1 MTASPIS
8 LSEASELFAP
18 LERLPRVALAVSG
31 GPDSLALM
39 HLAAWWQAAGTSRPA
54 LSVLTVDH
62 GLRASSRDEA
72 LMVGRMASALG
83 LSHATLTW
91 EKSGERSTNLQAR
104 ARAARYDLMAAY
116 CQANDIPAL
125 VTAHHLDDQA
135 ETFLMRLR
143 RGSGLDGLAAIPER
157 GAWAGIILLRPLLD
171 VPKARLVATL
181 VEQGISFASDPS
193 NFDRRFERARVR
205 GSAEALA
212 ALGLTPEALALSA
225 RRLRRAREALDAAAQ
240 DFLAANSEMS
250 EAGYAVID
258 RDALGSVPQEIALRA
273 LARLIAAVGGTEDS
287 LRLAKLEAL
296 LAVLVENP
304 SKAHTLGRCRIQP
317 FSGRLGIFREVR
329 RQGLPVVGLRPGERT
344 LWDNRFKIELS
355 GEETE
360 PVTVRALGEQGLRE
374 MRDRDALLA
383 SIPRVAGRALP
394 FCWRGDN
401 LISMPLL
408 GGLSASSHEARL
420 DCRATFVSAER
431 VAMRGGTAPP
441 LGR

>member
-8 LSEASELFAP
+8 IAEANKLFAP

-83 LSHATLTW
+83 FSHTTLTW
-91 EKSGERSTNLQAR
+91 EKSDERGTSLQAR
-104 ARAARYDLMAAY
+104 ARAARYDLMAAH
-116 CQANDIPAL
+116 CHANDIPAL

-135 ETFLMRLR
+135 ETFLMRLK

-157 GAWAGIILLRPLLD
+157 GAWAGVILLRPLLD
-171 VPKARLVATL
+171 VPKTRLVATL
-181 VEQGISFASDPS
+181 AEQGISFASDPS

-205 GSAEALA
+205 GSSEAIE

-225 RRLRRAREALDAAAQ
+225 RRLRRAREALDDAAEN
-240 DFLAANSEMS
+240 FLAAHSETS

-258 RDALGSVPQEIALRA
+258 RKALGTAPQEIAIRA
-273 LARLIAAVGGTEDS
+273 LSRLVAVVGGTDEP

-296 LAVLVENP
+296 LAALAETP
-304 SKAHTLGRCRIQP
+304 AKAHTLGRCRIQP
-317 FSGRLGIFREVR
+317 ISGRFGIFREVR
-329 RQGLPVVGLRPGERT
+329 AKGLPVTDLLPGERT
-344 LWDNRFKIELS
+344 LWDSRFRIEL
-355 GEETE
+355 GTKELE
-360 PVTVRALGEQGLRE
+360 PITVRALGEQGLRE
-374 MRDRDALLA
+374 LRDSSTLLA
-383 SIPRVAGRALP
+383 SLPRLAGRTLP
-394 FCWRGDN
+394 SCWRGES
-401 LISMPLL
+401 LIGVPIL
-408 GGLSASSHEARL
+408 GGLLGQGRKAPL
-420 DCRATFVSAER
+420 DCRATFVSGER
-431 VAMRGGTAPP
+431 CVER
-441 LGR
+441 LRF

>member
-1 MTASPIS
+1 MTASPLS
-8 LSEASELFAP
+8 MSEASKLFEP

-31 GPDSLALM
+31 GPDSLALV
-39 HLAAWWQAAGTSRPA
+39 HLAAGWRVGGNSGPA

-83 LSHATLTW
+83 LSHATLAW
-91 EKSGERSTNLQAR
+91 EKNGERSTNLQAR

-116 CQANDIPAL
+116 CHANDIPAL

-135 ETFLMRLR
+135 ETFLMRLK

-157 GAWAGIILLRPLLD
+157 SVWAGITLLRPLLD

-205 GSAEALA
+205 DSGAALE
-212 ALGLTPEALALSA
+212 ALGLAPEALALSA
-225 RRLRRAREALDAAAQ
+225 RRLRRARDAIDDAAQ
-240 DFLAANSEMS
+240 RFLAANGEMS
-250 EAGYAVID
+250 EAGFAVID
-258 RDALGSVPQEIALRA
+258 REALGSAPQEIALRA
-273 LARLIAAVGGTEDS
+273 LSRLIGAVGGAGEP

-296 LAVLVENP
+296 LASLAESP
-304 SKAHTLGRCRIQP
+304 AKTHTLGRCRIQP

-329 RQGLPVVGLRPGERT
+329 RQGLPVVRLRPGERT

-355 GEETE
+355 GEEKE
-360 PVTVRALGEQGLRE
+360 PVTVRALGEEGLRD
-374 MRDRDALLA
+374 MRDRGALLA
-383 SIPRVAGRALP
+383 SLPRVAGRALP
-394 FCWRGDN
+394 SCWRGDS

-408 GGLSASSHEARL
+408 GALSGSRPEAGL
-420 DCRATFVSAER
+420 DCRATFVSGER
-431 VAMRGGTAPP
+431 VFMRGERPS
-441 LGR
+441 L